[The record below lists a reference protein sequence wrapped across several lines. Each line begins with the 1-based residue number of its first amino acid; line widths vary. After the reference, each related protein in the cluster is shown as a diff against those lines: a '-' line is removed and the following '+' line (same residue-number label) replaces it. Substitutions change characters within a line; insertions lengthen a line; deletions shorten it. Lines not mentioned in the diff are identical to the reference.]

1 MKKILFS
8 LIFSFLF
15 NLYIF
20 PVDQSSVYTQKPED
34 PEAFYFTSEK
44 YGFKDGEDV
53 TVALQNA
60 INQLKREKNFGI
72 LFVPE
77 GKYRISNTVYIPNA
91 IRVIGYG
98 KNRPEFVLTKN
109 STERC
114 RCRHIL

>member
-1 MKKILFS
+1 MKKTLFS

-15 NLYIF
+15 SFNIF

-34 PEAFYFTSEK
+34 PEAFYFSTEN

-53 TVALQNA
+53 TVALQSA

-77 GKYRISNTVYIPNA
+77 GKYRISKDRKST
-91 IRVIGYG
+91 R
-98 KNRPEFVLTKN
+98 LN
-109 STERC
+109 SSHVRISYAVFCLKKKT
-114 RCRHIL
+114 IIKIYKVK